1 MEINSKYLGIIC
13 IALAQVFF
21 TTQDMAIKFISGN
34 RKIFLKD
41 VQIKTF
47 FKIIIPIS
55 RVSIFS
61 GLFLIVMEVLNEY
74 GAVKY
79 FGVNT
84 FTSGIF
90 RSWYSMEDVN
100 TASILAVCL
109 LLIVSIFFILERY
122 STSKYRY
129 NYKSNDSVSGNYST
143 SRLSYIYIYIIC
155 LFPFVLGFFVPVIYI
170 INNFFIFFFQA
181 EDGIRDAH

>member
-1 MEINSKYLGIIC
+1 MALVLYPYIYTACRISFSLIGSNYIKVARNLGMSQ
-13 IALAQVFF
+13 L
-21 TTQDMAIKFISGN
+21 
-34 RKIFLKD
+34 
-41 VQIKTF
+41 KTF

-61 GLFLIVMEVLNEY
+61 GLFLVIMEVLNEY

-109 LLIVSIFFILERY
+109 LIFVSIFFILERY
-122 STSKYRY
+122 SNSKYNY
-129 NYKSNDSVSGNYST
+129 NYKSNDDVSGNYT
-143 SRLSYIYIYIIC
+143 SVSYTHLTLPTI
-155 LFPFVLGFFVPVIYI
+155 LRV
-170 INNFFIFFFQA
+170 
-181 EDGIRDAH
+181 